1 VSDDAPTGGR
11 RPYRPPV
18 GIPDSDE
25 RRKWRSVLTS
35 IAIHIGILILLILP
49 PVAAALLVIDPR
61 SAGLFGP
68 RGGGG
73 GGRGIPERLHFMQVA
88 PPAAAPTPAPVK
100 PPPTP
105 PPRVVPQ
112 RVPPPT
118 PVAPPAALAPA
129 PSADTTRVASTGGTA
144 GGPGAGPGTGGGVG
158 DGSGTGIGNG
168 KGPGTGGDGAS
179 KIKATAKLVTA
190 YAVDPPKRPRPF
202 HLVAVFEVAANGVA
216 RLLTVNK
223 ADDGDFNKKMHE
235 HLLETEFKP
244 ATLANGTPVVDT
256 VVVTADY

>member
-1 VSDDAPTGGR
+1 MSDHGPTGGR

-18 GIPDSDE
+18 GIPEGNE
-25 RRKWRSVLTS
+25 RRWRGLVAS
-35 IAIHIGILILLILP
+35 IAIHVGILALLLIP
-49 PVAAALLVIDPR
+49 PIAAVLIIDPR
-61 SAGLFGP
+61 TAGLFGP

-73 GGRGIPERLHFMQVA
+73 GGRRAPEALHYMDAA
-88 PPAAAPTPAPVK
+88 PPAPAVTKPKPPPPVPPPVPPPRVPPK
-100 PPPTP
+100 VPPPQTPPPTP
-105 PPRVVPQ
+105 
-112 RVPPPT
+112 
-118 PVAPPAALAPA
+118 AAAA
-129 PSADTTRVASTGGTA
+129 PSADSTHSAPAAGT

-158 DGSGTGIGNG
+158 AGTGTGIGNG

-190 YAVDPPKRPRPF
+190 YSVDPPKHPRPF
-202 HLVAVFEVAANGVA
+202 HLVAVFEVAANGIA

-223 ADDGDFNKKMHE
+223 ADDGDFNKKMRD
-235 HLLETEFKP
+235 HLLETEFRP